1 MALGEYAYVCIRGH
15 SSKVGVGAQVDR
27 RRMLSTVPLIGDFS
41 ISSVVNAAS
50 VLASVVSS
58 SRRLFDLVAVMRDVP
73 CEMRHCLEGRE

>member
-1 MALGEYAYVCIRGH
+1 MALGEYAYAGT
-15 SSKVGVGAQVDR
+15 SSKVGEGAQVDR

-73 CEMRHCLEGRE
+73 CEMRHCLEGKE